1 MGEQS
6 PGSKAAVRR
15 QRQLTATATA
25 AVNLHAAT
33 TAAPIGFCKYGNCAH
48 CPVRGTAAVCIVSA
62 ATTAAATTTAT
73 AISWASVYIWPG

>member
-62 ATTAAATTTAT
+62 ATTTAT
-73 AISWASVYIWPG
+73 AISWAAVYIWPG